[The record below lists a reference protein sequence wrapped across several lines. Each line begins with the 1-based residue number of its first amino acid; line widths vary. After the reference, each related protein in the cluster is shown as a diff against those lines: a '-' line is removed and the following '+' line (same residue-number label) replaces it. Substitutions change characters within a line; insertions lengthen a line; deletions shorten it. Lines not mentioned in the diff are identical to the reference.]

1 MRPALPPVKVIGRR
15 RPGREA
21 ELAGNPH
28 SAPTIETPPDA
39 ALDRVKFVTLHAA
52 NPGPMTGSGNWTYL
66 VPGPGP
72 LLVDAGVGHASHL
85 DQIAA
90 AAPGGPAVVAVTH
103 AHSDHIGGAPALR
116 ARMPAARFVK
126 MPWPDA
132 DAAYDVPWEAL
143 TDGQVIETG
152 EGPLTVVH
160 TPGHAPDHVVLWHE
174 ASRTAFTGDL
184 LVRGSTVVIPASR
197 GGVLADYLRSLGRL
211 AALAPRRAL
220 PAHGPLIDD
229 PLAVIDGYLAHRRDR
244 ERQVL
249 EALAGGPATIP
260 AIVARLYRDLHPAL
274 VAMAE
279 ESVLA
284 HLVML
289 EGDAR
294 AARDGAAWRLTG

>member
-1 MRPALPPVKVIGRR
+1 MNAL
-15 RPGREA
+15 
-21 ELAGNPH
+21 
-28 SAPTIETPPDA
+28 
-39 ALDRVKFVTLHAA
+39 TLHAA

-66 VPGPGP
+66 VPGPRP

-85 DQIAA
+85 DDVFAV
-90 AAPGGPAVVAVTH
+90 APHGPAAVVVTH
-103 AHSDHIGGAPALR
+103 AHADHVSGAPALH
-116 ARMPAARFVK
+116 ARTPAARFLKV
-126 MPWPDA
+126 PWPES
-132 DAAYDVPWEAL
+132 DAAYAVPWEAL
-143 TDGQVIETG
+143 ADGQVLETG

-197 GGVLADYLRSLGRL
+197 GGVLADYLRSLQRL

-220 PAHGPLIDD
+220 PAHGPVIDD
-229 PLAVIDGYLAHRRDR
+229 PLAVIDIYLAHRRDR

-249 EALAGGPATIP
+249 EALDGGAATIP
-260 AIVARLYRDLHPAL
+260 AIVARLYPDLQPAL
-274 VAMAE
+274 VAMAG

-289 EGDAR
+289 EGEAR
-294 AARDGAAWRLTG
+294 VTRDGAAWRLTR